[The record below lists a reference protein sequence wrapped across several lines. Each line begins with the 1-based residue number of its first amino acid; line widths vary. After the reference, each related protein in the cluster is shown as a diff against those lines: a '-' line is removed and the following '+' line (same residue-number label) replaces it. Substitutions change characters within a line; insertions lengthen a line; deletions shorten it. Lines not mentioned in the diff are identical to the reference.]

1 MQECNCRALCFH
13 RYASTSSKRSKTKNT
28 DGFGIARTAVLAF
41 TGERRPLHVAL
52 DDCPP
57 NKGATAYV
65 ALGQKILETPV
76 IRHQLFSSGPHCLT
90 AKQTALILRLYARCE
105 LQYIV
110 TVSIKRKRNPLSKG
124 ILSQPRIRHCDLIR
138 VYNFACWVGIINSCS
153 DRIYMVNIKSGCMVK
168 STKSGTILLVHLQQ
182 YQLDSFFCGQ
192 SNHYL
197 NKQTYAEE
205 K

>member
-1 MQECNCRALCFH
+1 MQLSRPFLSQVCKYFIQAIENKKYGWFWNCPNGSACIYRWEKTLARSARWLPLEQRCNSLCGP
-13 RYASTSSKRSKTKNT
+13 RTKN
-28 DGFGIARTAVLAF
+28 FGDPRYTASA
-41 TGERRPLHVAL
+41 
-52 DDCPP
+52 
-57 NKGATAYV
+57 
-65 ALGQKILETPV
+65 
-76 IRHQLFSSGPHCLT
+76 FSSGPHCLT
-90 AKQTALILRLYARCE
+90 AKQTALILRLYARCG

-153 DRIYMVNIKSGCMVK
+153 DRIYTVNIKSGCMVK